1 MKRIKDVLRLKIEV
15 GLSLRDIAK
24 CTQLGP
30 ATVSEILSRF
40 KLSGLPWPLP
50 EKLDDKALEAKLY
63 QGKTTNRGKRLP
75 DFTVLHQELKRTG
88 MTKLLLWEEYCQ
100 QEPVTAYRYTQ
111 FCEHYQRWLKKQKR
125 SMRQL
130 HKAGDKL
137 FIDFCGP
144 TVPIINPDNHLD
156 YRAERGLKKTQV
168 AELLSGQYLHHA
180 HNILITGATGC
191 GKTYLS
197 CALAEQACQQHHNT
211 RYYRLGQ
218 LLDELTLSHADGS
231 YRQKLAQLAKCK
243 LLLLDDWGMEKLNA
257 RQANDLLDIMED
269 RYQRGSTIIASQL
282 PVNDWYKLISNPTV
296 ADALLDRLL
305 HNSHRIELQGESMRK
320 LDQSDHLS

>member
-1 MKRIKDVLRLKIEV
+1 MTTNALTEQLRALRLGHFCQALQQQQAQPTTYAEMNFEERL
-15 GLSLRDIAK
+15 GLLTDYELVCRDNAKVKRLRR
-24 CTQLGP
+24 Q
-30 ATVSEILSRF
+30 
-40 KLSGLPWPLP
+40 
-50 EKLDDKALEAKLY
+50 AKL
-63 QGKTTNRGKRLP
+63 RLDAQP
-75 DFTVLHQELKRTG
+75 
-88 MTKLLLWEEYCQ
+88 
-100 QEPVTAYRYTQ
+100 
-111 FCEHYQRWLKKQKR
+111 
-125 SMRQL
+125 
-130 HKAGDKL
+130 
-137 FIDFCGP
+137 
-144 TVPIINPDNHLD
+144 NHLD